1 MTKPRL
7 LLADDSVTIRK
18 VIELTFAD
26 EGIDVTTVADG
37 EGAMSKFVEIHP
49 DIVLVDVGLPGTDGY
64 HICEMIKGDETTS
77 HIPVLLL
84 VGSFEPFDQD
94 AAERSGA
101 DGFLTKPFHS
111 IRDLVNR
118 VHELLGT
125 HDQSPLDIGDI
136 TFGTT
141 SATSDTEDIEDLYE
155 QSFAE
160 TVQIEHPAASA
171 TAQDLDTTPAEEPE
185 SEAQDAPPVDESH
198 HSVEQWLDDEMIETV
213 GTNAPEDTYEES
225 SDESKPE
232 EEAVEAV
239 AQYEDAPASAV
250 DIEPIKE
257 FDWSPAA
264 IVTAADEREMGAAA
278 GFSPA
283 FISEEPFL
291 ELSGS
296 RHDDVTADYP
306 KIEEPKISDG
316 DGTDVD
322 SIEQD
327 NIDVEETRSEPE
339 APVQTND
346 HADIPLDNDRE
357 DVLVRE
363 TANELVEVIVRR
375 VIDRLSEKAIRDV
388 AQEAVPR
395 IAEKLMREALE
406 EERQKNS

>member
-136 TFGTT
+136 AFGTT

-160 TVQIEHPAASA
+160 TVQIEHPATFA
-171 TAQDLDTTPAEEPE
+171 TEQDLDTTPTEEPE
-185 SEAQDAPPVDESH
+185 TEAQDAPPADESH

-213 GTNAPEDTYEES
+213 GTNAPEDTY
-225 SDESKPE
+225 
-232 EEAVEAV
+232 
-239 AQYEDAPASAV
+239 
-250 DIEPIKE
+250 
-257 FDWSPAA
+257 
-264 IVTAADEREMGAAA
+264 
-278 GFSPA
+278 
-283 FISEEPFL
+283 
-291 ELSGS
+291 
-296 RHDDVTADYP
+296 
-306 KIEEPKISDG
+306 
-316 DGTDVD
+316 
-322 SIEQD
+322 
-327 NIDVEETRSEPE
+327 
-339 APVQTND
+339 
-346 HADIPLDNDRE
+346 
-357 DVLVRE
+357 
-363 TANELVEVIVRR
+363 
-375 VIDRLSEKAIRDV
+375 
-388 AQEAVPR
+388 
-395 IAEKLMREALE
+395 
-406 EERQKNS
+406 